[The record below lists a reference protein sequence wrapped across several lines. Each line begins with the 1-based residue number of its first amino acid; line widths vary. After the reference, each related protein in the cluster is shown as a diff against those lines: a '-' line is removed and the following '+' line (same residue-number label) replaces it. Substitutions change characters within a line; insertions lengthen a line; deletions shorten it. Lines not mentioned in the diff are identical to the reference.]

1 MSVSAETFNMIS
13 LTVLGNITM
22 FSYVTYVYVSEYINL
37 SKHVCIHNIY
47 VNDMLML
54 LSSLFSNKLIKDY
67 KVSTYVL
74 CKESNQLYTK

>member
-22 FSYVTYVYVSEYINL
+22 FSYVYVSEYINL

-54 LSSLFSNKLIKDY
+54 LSSLFSNKDY

-74 CKESNQLYTK
+74 CKEITYR

>member
-1 MSVSAETFNMIS
+1 MSVSAETFNKIS

-22 FSYVTYVYVSEYINL
+22 FSCVYASEYINL
-37 SKHVCIHNIY
+37 SKHICIHNIY
-47 VNDMLML
+47 VNDMLIL

-74 CKESNQLYTK
+74 CKEITYR